1 MSHQDNLHTVSPAMS
16 WLYQGA
22 GELLPLH
29 HPCRLICPALLNL
42 LLSLLEM
49 SKTSINGRKRMEV
62 VKATKLTAPLPTQP
76 MGTAP
81 AAWIPA
87 SRNAAS
93 STGNTGS
100 AAKSQLQSAQPS
112 VLGTKF
118 LQREPQTN
126 ASPHSVLL
134 SPPLKGLDS
143 KSWLGRMLETQLLR
157 ERIVFHRCSLLLI

>member
-118 LQREPQTN
+118 LQREPQM
-126 ASPHSVLL
+126 LL
-134 SPPLKGLDS
+134 PTQSCYHRPSKVWILNPGLGGCWKPS
-143 KSWLGRMLETQLLR
+143 
-157 ERIVFHRCSLLLI
+157 C